1 MKRMSCILS
10 ILWIQRCL
18 GENHIIKVI
27 YGAHAFQASYYY
39 LSMLFKRTKKH
50 LFDTIHLKM
59 QCNPFASIILRSVS
73 LSLFGRVLLRR
84 LATKLRTLKRLNMC
98 GFCVVNID
106 SSPFLHD
113 FFFFFILLLLLLLL
127 SVVRSSPFVNRSTTY
142 YQILT
147 NMLFSVDCMKSSNQ
161 KKSSECM
168 SGTQWM
174 KKSTVNAAEYP
185 RKSTNIFCRPAIYLY
200 VWMKMYASVDM
211 CTCAYESTSLWH
223 CTQFSFK
230 TNWVR
235 NSRCY
240 CHGLVWMHAG

>member
-1 MKRMSCILS
+1 MKRMSCSLS
-10 ILWIQRCL
+10 IFWIQRCL

-59 QCNPFASIILRSVS
+59 QCNPFASIILCSVS

-113 FFFFFILLLLLLLL
+113 FFSLLYFIVI
-127 SVVRSSPFVNRSTTY
+127 VVVVGRSFVSFR
-142 YQILT
+142 
-147 NMLFSVDCMKSSNQ
+147 KSFDNVLPKSDKYAVLRRLHEIEQ
-161 KKSSECM
+161 SKKSSSE
-168 SGTQWM
+168 
-174 KKSTVNAAEYP
+174 
-185 RKSTNIFCRPAIYLY
+185 
-200 VWMKMYASVDM
+200 
-211 CTCAYESTSLWH
+211 
-223 CTQFSFK
+223 
-230 TNWVR
+230 
-235 NSRCY
+235 
-240 CHGLVWMHAG
+240 

>member
-1 MKRMSCILS
+1 MKRMSCSLS

-27 YGAHAFQASYYY
+27 YGAHAFRASYYY

-59 QCNPFASIILRSVS
+59 QCNPFASIILCSVS

-113 FFFFFILLLLLLLL
+113 FFSLLYFIVIVVVVGRSVRLL
-127 SVVRSSPFVNRSTTY
+127 S
-142 YQILT
+142 
-147 NMLFSVDCMKSSNQ
+147 
-161 KKSSECM
+161 
-168 SGTQWM
+168 
-174 KKSTVNAAEYP
+174 
-185 RKSTNIFCRPAIYLY
+185 
-200 VWMKMYASVDM
+200 
-211 CTCAYESTSLWH
+211 
-223 CTQFSFK
+223 
-230 TNWVR
+230 
-235 NSRCY
+235 
-240 CHGLVWMHAG
+240 

>member
-1 MKRMSCILS
+1 MKRMSCSLS

-27 YGAHAFQASYYY
+27 YGAHAFRASYYY

-59 QCNPFASIILRSVS
+59 QCNPFASIILCSVS

-113 FFFFFILLLLLLLL
+113 FFLSLLYFIVIVVVVGRFVRLL
-127 SVVRSSPFVNRSTTY
+127 S
-142 YQILT
+142 
-147 NMLFSVDCMKSSNQ
+147 
-161 KKSSECM
+161 
-168 SGTQWM
+168 
-174 KKSTVNAAEYP
+174 
-185 RKSTNIFCRPAIYLY
+185 
-200 VWMKMYASVDM
+200 
-211 CTCAYESTSLWH
+211 
-223 CTQFSFK
+223 
-230 TNWVR
+230 
-235 NSRCY
+235 
-240 CHGLVWMHAG
+240 

>member
-1 MKRMSCILS
+1 MKCMSCSLS

-27 YGAHAFQASYYY
+27 YGAHAFRASYYY

-59 QCNPFASIILRSVS
+59 QCNPFASIILCSVS

-113 FFFFFILLLLLLLL
+113 FFLSLLYFIVIVVVVGRFVRLL
-127 SVVRSSPFVNRSTTY
+127 S
-142 YQILT
+142 
-147 NMLFSVDCMKSSNQ
+147 
-161 KKSSECM
+161 
-168 SGTQWM
+168 
-174 KKSTVNAAEYP
+174 
-185 RKSTNIFCRPAIYLY
+185 
-200 VWMKMYASVDM
+200 
-211 CTCAYESTSLWH
+211 
-223 CTQFSFK
+223 
-230 TNWVR
+230 
-235 NSRCY
+235 
-240 CHGLVWMHAG
+240 

>member
-1 MKRMSCILS
+1 MKRMSCRLS

-59 QCNPFASIILRSVS
+59 QCNPFASIILCSVS
-73 LSLFGRVLLRR
+73 LSLVGRVLLRR

-113 FFFFFILLLLLLLL
+113 FFYFFFILLLLLLF
-127 SVVRSSPFVNRSTTY
+127 SVVLFVSFR
-142 YQILT
+142 
-147 NMLFSVDCMKSSNQ
+147 KSFDNVLPKSDKYAVLRRLHEIEQ
-161 KKSSECM
+161 SKEKRSSECM
-168 SGTQWM
+168 SGTQ
-174 KKSTVNAAEYP
+174 
-185 RKSTNIFCRPAIYLY
+185 
-200 VWMKMYASVDM
+200 
-211 CTCAYESTSLWH
+211 
-223 CTQFSFK
+223 
-230 TNWVR
+230 
-235 NSRCY
+235 
-240 CHGLVWMHAG
+240 